1 MKPIISHDE
10 VDHMLSREDEIL
22 PSSGFASSVMDAVR
36 REAAAPP
43 PIPFPWE
50 RALPGLVAAGL
61 ALALV
66 LVVGAVAIAP
76 LLKASTAPQFS
87 MSLPSAWKPISH
99 QSVTYAAIW
108 IVLALLATFV
118 SVKLSMRLASGRA

>member
-1 MKPIISHDE
+1 
-10 VDHMLSREDEIL
+10 
-22 PSSGFASSVMDAVR
+22 
-36 REAAAPP
+36 
-43 PIPFPWE
+43 
-50 RALPGLVAAGL
+50 LVAAGL